1 MKIHA
6 FIPQDEL
13 MIVAKVLELGPI
25 EDSENFKVNV
35 FLKDNK
41 DWDNLVQVTLN
52 LDEFYTLLDYEN
64 ISIG

>member
-13 MIVAKVLELGPI
+13 ILVAKILELGPI
-25 EDSENFKVNV
+25 EESENSKVNV

-41 DWDNLVQVTLN
+41 DWNNLVQVTLN
-52 LDEFYTLLDYEN
+52 LDEFFTLLDYEN
-64 ISIG
+64 ISFE